1 MINSREK
8 RLKFLYQSL
17 KETKK
22 PIYVLKIFMLFGYC
36 LNTDVEVRIGETLE
50 GLTSPLIEIQDDFD
64 KFVSEEI
71 LRFYGIYLQ
80 KRSHQK

>member
-22 PIYVLKIFMLFGYC
+22 PIYVLKIFVLFGYC
-36 LNTDVEVRIGETLE
+36 LNTDVDVRIDETLE
-50 GLTSPLIEIQDDFD
+50 GLASPLIEI
-64 KFVSEEI
+64 
-71 LRFYGIYLQ
+71 
-80 KRSHQK
+80 